1 MGTTFRPYQPYQPDQ
16 MLLLPQ
22 DLREWVPEGHLA
34 HHVSD
39 LVDALDLSPFY
50 APYEGD
56 GRRNSPYDPQMIV
69 KVLIY
74 AYATG
79 TFSSRKMARKLEED
93 IAFRMLAAGN
103 FPQHRTLCEFRRRH
117 LQDFQAVFA
126 EVVRLAR
133 GVGLAGF
140 GRVSVD
146 GTKVRANASK
156 RKAMSYGRMVK
167 AERRL
172 RAEIGALLKRAEAV
186 DEAEDAR
193 YGEDARGDE
202 LPEELKRRED
212 RLAAIE
218 EAKARLEAEQR
229 AMDDARGRK
238 PGQARNPKGG
248 KPYKREYG
256 EPDEKAQSNFTDPES
271 RIMKTSSEGFQQCYN
286 AQTVVDGE
294 NQLVVATTVTDN
306 ASDQGQ
312 LVPMVD
318 AVADAYSEMPQQVL
332 ADANYCNERDL
343 KGLEARGHR
352 RVCVA
357 GPGGHGRRGPRSGQV
372 SREGAHG
379 REAGE
384 RHGPKTVRTP
394 QVDGGGACR
403 LDQGG
408 DGISKIQLP
417 GPEEG
422 SGRVDPRVPGAQHQ
436 AAAHPSGG
444 MRWRSLPRRRGPQC
458 FRRAPQPPFA
468 AARPSRSVSGPDPQP
483 LVTRICQAAAGPL
496 PILSRPL
503 RFCGASS

>member
-1 MGTTFRPYQPYQPDQ
+1 MR
-16 MLLLPQ
+16 
-22 DLREWVPEGHLA
+22 
-34 HHVSD
+34 
-39 LVDALDLSPFY
+39 
-50 APYEGD
+50 
-56 GRRNSPYDPQMIV
+56 
-69 KVLIY
+69 
-74 AYATG
+74 AT
-79 TFSSRKMARKLEED
+79 
-93 IAFRMLAAGN
+93 
-103 FPQHRTLCEFRRRH
+103 
-117 LQDFQAVFA
+117 
-126 EVVRLAR
+126 
-133 GVGLAGF
+133 
-140 GRVSVD
+140 
-146 GTKVRANASK
+146 
-156 RKAMSYGRMVK
+156 
-167 AERRL
+167 
-172 RAEIGALLKRAEAV
+172 
-186 DEAEDAR
+186 
-193 YGEDARGDE
+193 GEDARGDE

-372 SREGAHG
+372 SRG
-379 REAGE
+379 RRAWPRSWRATWAE
-384 RHGPKTVRTP
+384 
-394 QVDGGGACR
+394 DGTHAA
-403 LDQGG
+403 
-408 DGISKIQLP
+408 
-417 GPEEG
+417 
-422 SGRVDPRVPGAQHQ
+422 SG
-436 AAAHPSGG
+436 
-444 MRWRSLPRRRGPQC
+444 WRRRLSAGS
-458 FRRAPQPPFA
+458 RR
-468 AARPSRSVSGPDPQP
+468 
-483 LVTRICQAAAGPL
+483 
-496 PILSRPL
+496 
-503 RFCGASS
+503 